1 MKKVIFVLLAMV
13 MLFASCADSKR
24 FKRADGTEFVASPY
38 GWIDRDTEK
47 IPGVEYEIC
56 AGNIVWSVL
65 TCETIVGPVL
75 LTGLG
80 LYEPVA
86 YNDPALTSKSCVSEP
101 DTVKK

>member
-1 MKKVIFVLLAMV
+1 MKKIVFILMAMAI
-13 MLFASCADSKR
+13 LFASCADSKR

-80 LYEPVA
+80 LYEPVD
-86 YNDPALTSKSCVSEP
+86 YIEP
-101 DTVKK
+101 KPINNQ

>member
-1 MKKVIFVLLAMV
+1 MKKIVLFLMAIT
-13 MLFASCADSKR
+13 LLITSCADSKR
-24 FKRADGTEFVASPY
+24 FKKADGTEFVAHPY
-38 GWIDRDTEK
+38 GWIDRDSEK

-65 TCETIVGPVL
+65 TAETVVGPVL

-86 YNDPALTSKSCVSEP
+86 YNDTTTVS
-101 DTVKK
+101 TTTTTNKK

>member
-1 MKKVIFVLLAMV
+1 MKKIVLFLMAIT
-13 MLFASCADSKR
+13 LLITSCADSKR
-24 FKRADGTEFVASPY
+24 FKRADGTEFVAHPY
-38 GWIDRDTEK
+38 GWIDRDSEK

-65 TCETIVGPVL
+65 TAETVVGPVL

-86 YNDPALTSKSCVSEP
+86 YNDTTTVS
-101 DTVKK
+101 TTTTANKK